1 MGTFVCYNGY
11 RNKCSNIGGELLDY
25 SIHRTNAEHE
35 LQAIDKLYRLKWPNG
50 FECPSCGC
58 GRCYTIRTRRQ
69 PLFECVDCRHQTS
82 LTAGT
87 IMEGSRTP
95 LFKWFTA
102 IDLVAR
108 MTQGT
113 TAVELSETIQVT
125 YKTAWLILHKIRHAL
140 GQYEDQQKLTGT
152 VRMNRGL
159 YGRPLNSTIY
169 RHPDEHP
176 LLAAVALS
184 EQDEVLQIK
193 IKTVDDKDCD
203 GNIPLK
209 RAREAFAQQHIDKHA
224 ELHGL
229 KSSNAANKQPLI
241 RYVCAQACSWLNATF
256 HGLGGKHLNAYLD
269 EYCCRLNLAASLQG
283 SLPDRLASIC
293 ARYSR
298 ITYAAL
304 VNKPYPRI
312 LPPSYYI
319 AKNQNRG
326 MHFSFS
332 HYENNAYHSTH
343 LLA

>member
-1 MGTFVCYNGY
+1 LDNSFYQ
-11 RNKCSNIGGELLDY
+11 SNMEL
-25 SIHRTNAEHE
+25 E
-35 LQAIDKLYRLKWPNG
+35 LQAMNKLYRLKWPNG

-58 GRCYTIRTRRQ
+58 GRCYTIQTRRQ

-82 LTAGT
+82 LTVGT

-102 IDLVAR
+102 IELVAR
-108 MTQGT
+108 LTKGT

-140 GQYEDQQKLTGT
+140 GHYEDQIKLTGT
-152 VRMNRGL
+152 VRMNKGI

-176 LLAAVALS
+176 LLAAVSLS
-184 EQDEVLQIK
+184 NQDEVLQLK
-193 IKTVDDKDCD
+193 IKTVADEHCD
-203 GNIPLK
+203 GNSPLN
-209 RAREAFAQQHIDKHA
+209 RARKAFALQHIDEHA
-224 ELHGL
+224 ELYGL
-229 KSSNAANKQPLI
+229 KSSYAANKQPLI
-241 RYVCAQACSWLNATF
+241 RNVCAQACRWLNATF
-256 HGLGGKHLNAYLD
+256 HGLGGKHLNAHLD

-283 SLPDRLASIC
+283 SLPDRLASTC
-293 ARYSR
+293 VRYSR

-304 VNKPYPRI
+304 VNKPYTRI

-319 AKNQNRG
+319 AKNQNRS
-326 MHFSFS
+326 MYFSFS
-332 HYENNAYHSTH
+332 HYENSSYHSTH

>member
-1 MGTFVCYNGY
+1 LDVSLYQ
-11 RNKCSNIGGELLDY
+11 SNTEL
-25 SIHRTNAEHE
+25 E
-35 LQAIDKLYRLKWPNG
+35 LKAMNKLYRLKWPNG

-58 GRCYTIRTRRQ
+58 GRCYTIQTRRQ
-69 PLFECVDCRHQTS
+69 PLFECVDCGHQTS
-82 LTAGT
+82 LTVGT

-102 IDLVAR
+102 IELVAR
-108 MTQGT
+108 LTQGT

-140 GQYEDQQKLTGT
+140 GQYEDQTKLTGT
-152 VRMNRGL
+152 VRMNKGI

-176 LLAAVALS
+176 LLAAVSLS
-184 EQDEVLQIK
+184 NQDEVLQLK
-193 IKTVDDKDCD
+193 IKTVADEHCD
-203 GNIPLK
+203 GNSPLD
-209 RAREAFAQQHIDKHA
+209 RAREAFALQHIDEHA

-229 KSSNAANKQPLI
+229 KSSYAANKQPLI
-241 RYVCAQACSWLNATF
+241 RSVCAQPCRWLNATF

-283 SLPDRLASIC
+283 SLSDRLASIC
-293 ARYSR
+293 VRYSR

-304 VNKPYPRI
+304 VNKPYTRI

-319 AKNQNRG
+319 AKYQNRS
-326 MHFSFS
+326 MFFSFS
-332 HYENNAYHSTH
+332 HYDNTPYHSTH